1 MAKALSEQ
9 EKEYRTLRLPYP
21 RLAESS
27 FLSGKTE
34 IPVITDETLYTACGT
49 RIAFTTRAGGV
60 SQGAYA
66 ELNLFYGV
74 GDDPV
79 AIEENRRMLC
89 DALGAAREYDSLIT
103 PKQVHGNTCIEV
115 GDIERTKRHGQD
127 GADGVICTLCDVP
140 VLLCSGDCVVM
151 VLVAPT
157 GAFAVVHAG
166 WRGAIAHIV
175 ENGLRQL
182 SRATGCLSSEIN
194 CYIGPHIGA
203 CCYEVDSALLQRF
216 VSEFG
221 DECDAGNSHLDLKA
235 AVTCSLMRA
244 GADRKRIANTG
255 YCTSC
260 QSEKFFSFR
269 AQGGTCGRHGAFAFL
284 RE

>member
-89 DALGAAREYDSLIT
+89 EALGAARAYDSLIT
-103 PKQVHGNTCIEV
+103 PKQVHGN
-115 GDIERTKRHGQD
+115 
-127 GADGVICTLCDVP
+127 
-140 VLLCSGDCVVM
+140 
-151 VLVAPT
+151 
-157 GAFAVVHAG
+157 
-166 WRGAIAHIV
+166 
-175 ENGLRQL
+175 
-182 SRATGCLSSEIN
+182 
-194 CYIGPHIGA
+194 
-203 CCYEVDSALLQRF
+203 
-216 VSEFG
+216 
-221 DECDAGNSHLDLKA
+221 
-235 AVTCSLMRA
+235 
-244 GADRKRIANTG
+244 
-255 YCTSC
+255 
-260 QSEKFFSFR
+260 
-269 AQGGTCGRHGAFAFL
+269 
-284 RE
+284 